1 MEFSE
6 YNQLKSQRQF
16 APKCSFFCIKVG
28 LLDSI
33 LLEYPDKY
41 HNNYGIC
48 QDILKEHCPR
58 GLL

>member
-28 LLDSI
+28 LLDSV

-41 HNNYGIC
+41 HNFRRFIFMTSS
-48 QDILKEHCPR
+48 L
-58 GLL
+58 